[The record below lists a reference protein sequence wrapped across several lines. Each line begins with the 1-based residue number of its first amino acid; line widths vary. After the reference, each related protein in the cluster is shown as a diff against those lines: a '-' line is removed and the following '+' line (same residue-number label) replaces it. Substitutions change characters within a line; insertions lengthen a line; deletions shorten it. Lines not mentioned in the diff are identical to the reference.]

1 MSSIANN
8 FKSDY
13 SKAENIRFLSKV
25 TTQSILWSQV
35 PTENYTWI
43 FVILPWNWYWCSGK
57 SKCHA
62 FSLDDSKLTDMFDQL
77 VRIVKNIELYHILF
91 FLCYFNYYINCD
103 KKKRSKFDVEIMRKP
118 LYTWEHNNISN
129 SVKQPK
135 EKISM

>member
-1 MSSIANN
+1 MGFQNRYPIQKIDHVIWQAPVFMSSIANN

-103 KKKRSKFDVEIMRKP
+103 EKKRLKSDDVQT
-118 LYTWEHNNISN
+118 LC
-129 SVKQPK
+129 
-135 EKISM
+135 